1 MEQSKSLPYIGC
13 IIKEGAKIGIDIHE
27 MHHTPR
33 IWRDPEV
40 FNPDRS
46 LPGGEAESLSGMG
59 MTWIPFS
66 NGARQCIG
74 MNFSLAEQRIV
85 LPLLLRKY
93 EWSLPEDSI
102 HKDRLITTNAG
113 VITPKDLKIM
123 FRKRH

>member
-1 MEQSKSLPYIGC
+1 MLSQALRMNPPVTSGLPRYAAEDTELNGVFIP
-13 IIKEGAKIGIDIHE
+13 KGAKIGIDIHE

-40 FNPDRS
+40 FNPDRF

-85 LPLLLRKY
+85 LPLLCKFVQPAQKFT
-93 EWSLPEDSI
+93 S
-102 HKDRLITTNAG
+102 
-113 VITPKDLKIM
+113 
-123 FRKRH
+123 